1 MSQKHKI
8 EVALWGGLKPFAG
21 GNDKVEVE
29 AATTGQMLA
38 AVIAKH
44 PALEDHI
51 EAGVSVAVNGRVIAS
66 SLTEP
71 IPEGADVVIIPQLKG
86 G

>member
-1 MSQKHKI
+1 MSHKHI
-8 EVALWGGLKPFAG
+8 FEVGLWGGLKPFADG
-21 GNDKVEVE
+21 HDKVEVE
-29 AATTGQMLA
+29 AATTGQVLRA
-38 AVIAKH
+38 LVAKH

-71 IPEGADVVIIPQLKG
+71 IPEGAEVVLIPQLKG

>member
-1 MSQKHKI
+1 MSLPHKF
-8 EVALWGGLKPFAG
+8 EVGLWGGLKPFADG
-21 GNDKVEVE
+21 KDRIEVE
-29 AATTGQMLA
+29 AATTGDLLRA
-38 AVIAKH
+38 LVSKH

-71 IPEGADVVIIPQLKG
+71 IPEGAEVVLIPQLKG

>member
-1 MSQKHKI
+1 MSEAHEI
-8 EVALWGGLKPFAG
+8 EVGLWGGLKPFADG
-21 GNDKVEVE
+21 KDKVVVK

-38 AVIAKH
+38 AVIKKH

-71 IPEGADVVIIPQLKG
+71 IPEGAEVVIIPQLKG

>member
-8 EVALWGGLKPFAG
+8 EVGLWGGLKPFAG
-21 GNDKVEVE
+21 GMDRVEVE
-29 AATTGQMLA
+29 AATTGQMLRA
-38 AVIAKH
+38 LIAKH

-71 IPEGADVVIIPQLKG
+71 IPEGAEVVLIPQLKG

>member
-1 MSQKHKI
+1 MSRTHKI
-8 EVALWGGLKPFAG
+8 EVALWGALKPFAD

-38 AVIAKH
+38 ALSRLY
-44 PALEDHI
+44 PGLEDHI

-71 IPEGADVVIIPQLKG
+71 IPEGAEVVLIPQLKG

>member
-1 MSQKHKI
+1 MSQKHTF
-8 EVALWGGLKPFAG
+8 EVGLWGGLKPFAD

-38 AVIAKH
+38 AIIAKH
-44 PALEDHI
+44 PALADHI

-71 IPEGADVVIIPQLKG
+71 IPEGAEVVLIPQLKG